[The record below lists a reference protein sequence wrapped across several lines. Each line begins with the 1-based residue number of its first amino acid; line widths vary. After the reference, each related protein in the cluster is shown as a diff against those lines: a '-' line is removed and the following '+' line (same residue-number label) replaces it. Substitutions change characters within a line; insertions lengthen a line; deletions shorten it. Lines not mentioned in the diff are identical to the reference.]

1 MCDDTILKIVY
12 SVWYKPFV
20 NMTYDVTARKFNAN
34 ALKFS
39 CFKVISKE
47 QTLIDIK
54 EIYL

>member
-1 MCDDTILKIVY
+1 MCDDTVLKIIYCV
-12 SVWYKPFV
+12 SYKPFV
-20 NMTYDVTARKFNAN
+20 NMTNDVTTRKFNAN

>member
-1 MCDDTILKIVY
+1 MCEDLILKILYCV
-12 SVWYKPFV
+12 SYKPFV
-20 NMTYDVTARKFNAN
+20 NMTCDVTTRKLNTN

-47 QTLIDIK
+47 QILTDIK